1 MKGSCM
7 AGKQLD
13 VVVEMFR
20 AHLLDQGWSIVE
32 EKDLQN
38 GLQLLVTDG
47 MTKVPIDCYTNGN
60 ALIQGPAGVLKTE
73 LQTWWKQQKASPS
86 APVLQDGVVPPSLR
100 TTVEKFRTFALSQGW
115 SIAGRAIHNG
125 IYQFRFTSGNTSTL
139 INFYPSETV
148 LIQGNPNEMRS
159 TLEHWWQQ
167 QQAEQAPPTLWDRP
181 ISVSEQSIENTSS
194 SSPASSPKET
204 KVMAH
209 IGTDEAGKG
218 DYFGPLVVAGVFV
231 DEDSAS
237 RLLALG
243 VRDSKQLSDVKILS
257 LAEEIKKICHGHGH
271 IVAYRPERYNQLYQE
286 MLNLNL
292 LLATAHAQ
300 VIASLQERTAS
311 RLALVDQFS
320 HEPLV
325 LAALQKMNCEI
336 AVEQR
341 PRAEDDIAV
350 AAASI
355 IARATFVRQ
364 IEELSQSIGV
374 QLPKGASS
382 TMIVT
387 VGREIV
393 ARAGRDAL
401 GKVAKLHFKTT
412 QEILQH

>member
-1 MKGSCM
+1 
-7 AGKQLD
+7 
-13 VVVEMFR
+13 
-20 AHLLDQGWSIVE
+20 
-32 EKDLQN
+32 
-38 GLQLLVTDG
+38 
-47 MTKVPIDCYTNGN
+47 
-60 ALIQGPAGVLKTE
+60 
-73 LQTWWKQQKASPS
+73 
-86 APVLQDGVVPPSLR
+86 
-100 TTVEKFRTFALSQGW
+100 
-115 SIAGRAIHNG
+115 
-125 IYQFRFTSGNTSTL
+125 
-139 INFYPSETV
+139 
-148 LIQGNPNEMRS
+148 
-159 TLEHWWQQ
+159 
-167 QQAEQAPPTLWDRP
+167 
-181 ISVSEQSIENTSS
+181 
-194 SSPASSPKET
+194 
-204 KVMAH
+204 MAH

-218 DYFGPLVVAGVFV
+218 DYFGPLVIAGVSV

-243 VRDSKQLSDVKILS
+243 VRDSKQLSDARILS

-300 VIASLQERTAS
+300 VIASLQKRTAS

-325 LAALQKMNCEI
+325 LAALQRMNCDI

-355 IARATFVRQ
+355 IARATFVLQ

-387 VGREIV
+387 VGHEIV

-412 QEILQH
+412 QEILQR